1 MGRFGVSPGSG
12 GIEMEIKHPSLEF
25 HCQATQEHISLAF
38 GYLSNE
44 PMMPIFRGDE
54 LVVML
59 PREVLIAALREG
71 WGGTESGWWVDPANN

>member
-1 MGRFGVSPGSG
+1 M
-12 GIEMEIKHPSLEF
+12 METKHPSLEF
-25 HCQATQEHISLAF
+25 HCPATKEHISLAF
-38 GYLSNE
+38 GYLANE

>member
-1 MGRFGVSPGSG
+1 MLNDYSYPTF
-12 GIEMEIKHPSLEF
+12 HPSLEF
-25 HCQATQEHISLAF
+25 HCPVTQDHISLAF

-59 PREVLIAALREG
+59 PRVVLIEALQRG
-71 WGGTESGWWVDPANN
+71 WGGAESGWWAELNQN